1 MEHSLHVTHIK
12 IKRSQLYLTI
22 QLPRP
27 DMKIQAELFYQN
39 SSQNFQH
46 QLRCVSRG
54 SQNLIFQIDV
64 SVLGPGENDWNL
76 RLYSDDCPDSWMPVI
91 GSRLR
96 MQLILGSYSVKKDTC
111 LFFPMGSTGHRFIL
125 RSRPLRSYDSPL
137 FHFKELAAF
146 GLGKL
151 MKPLFKKRHIW
162 LIYEKYCIS
171 AQDNGFYFFQYCM
184 KHLPAEEKK
193 NIFFKIGR
201 AHV

>member
-64 SVLGPGENDWNL
+64 SVLGPGENDWNQTPG
-76 RLYSDDCPDSWMPVI
+76 CP
-91 GSRLR
+91 L
-96 MQLILGSYSVKKDTC
+96 
-111 LFFPMGSTGHRFIL
+111 
-125 RSRPLRSYDSPL
+125 
-137 FHFKELAAF
+137 LAAVF
-146 GLGKL
+146 ACN
-151 MKPLFKKRHIW
+151 LF
-162 LIYEKYCIS
+162 S
-171 AQDNGFYFFQYCM
+171 AAT
-184 KHLPAEEKK
+184 L
-193 NIFFKIGR
+193 
-201 AHV
+201 